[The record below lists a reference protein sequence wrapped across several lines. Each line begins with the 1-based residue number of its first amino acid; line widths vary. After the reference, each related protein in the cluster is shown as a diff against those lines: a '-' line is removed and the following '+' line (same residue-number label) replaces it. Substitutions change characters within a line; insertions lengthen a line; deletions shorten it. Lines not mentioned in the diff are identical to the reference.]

1 MAAPSLV
8 PALNSASRRSLPR
21 YPINVSLDVIALQ
34 SGIPHNMP
42 GRCCDLNEAGLGAV
56 VAGELVAGQ
65 SVALEMRL
73 PNVGLPVRARAQVRY
88 HERLHCGLQFVGLSV
103 EQREKIRYWASQNAA
118 RPIPAEIVRV
128 EIPAADPPPQAAV
141 PGVVRNVV
149 PNNERITR
157 RFRVRRRRFFVMVAF
172 MIGLGGFGWWQ
183 WQQAWNRLEVDATL
197 NAEPQPGLPLRVS
210 PETMDRQIIY
220 KVDPV
225 YPDAAR
231 QAGLQGL
238 VVLDAVIAPD
248 GTVERLH
255 PVAGPEVLSQ
265 SALDAVQ
272 SWKYTPYR
280 NGGQAVEVETTVS
293 VDFRLH

>member
-21 YPINVSLDVIALQ
+21 YPINVSLDVIVLQ

-65 SVALEMRL
+65 SVALEVRL
-73 PNVGLPVRARAQVRY
+73 PHVGLPVRARAQVRY
-88 HERLHCGLQFVGLSV
+88 QDRLHCGLQFVGLSV
-103 EQREKIRYWASQNAA
+103 EQRKKIRYWASQSAA

-128 EIPAADPPPQAAV
+128 EITAPDPPAPAVV
-141 PGVVRNVV
+141 PGAV
-149 PNNERITR
+149 PNNERGTR
-157 RFRVRRRRFFVMVAF
+157 RFRVRRRRFLVLVAF
-172 MIGLGGFGWWQ
+172 MIGLAGFGWWQ

-210 PETMDRQIIY
+210 PETMDRQIVY

-231 QAGLQGL
+231 RAGLQGL

-248 GTVERLH
+248 GTVKHLRA
-255 PVAGPEVLSQ
+255 VAGAEALS
-265 SALDAVQ
+265 AAAVDAVQ
-272 SWKYTPYR
+272 SWKYMPYR
-280 NGGQAVEVETTVS
+280 VQGQAVEVETTVS